1 MRVVEIK
8 AALGLA
14 FDAYTDGH
22 MIADH
27 ASEREDVRRGA
38 ALQLEL
44 DFANGFGSVTV
55 LWS

>member
-22 MIADH
+22 IIADH
-27 ASEREDVRRGA
+27 ASEREDVRRGG